1 MAKVLSSPGKYVQGK
16 NVIAEMD
23 KYIEGLGDKI
33 LLIADPVVEE
43 LFAEQLE
50 SGLKDRDF
58 KMETFNGECSKKE
71 IERLESIAEKEDAD
85 LIIGMGGGKTLDTA
99 KAVAHYKGLPV
110 VIVPTIAATDAPCS
124 ALAVIYTE
132 DGVFEEYLFLPKNPD
147 VVMVDSQIV
156 ADAPVRFLVSGMG
169 DALATYFEAAACAVT
184 RAPAI
189 AGGSQTQTA
198 LTLAELCYDTLL
210 EYGEDAKKAAEVGAV
225 TEALEKVIEANTLLS
240 GLGFESGGLAAAHA
254 VHNGLTVLE
263 ETHEMTHGEKVA
275 FATLVQMVLED
286 RDPAEIRMVISFC
299 ERVGLPT
306 NLLDLGID
314 KVTDEKIMK
323 VAEASCAEGETIH
336 NMPFA
341 VDPEMLKDAILA
353 VDHY

>member
-1 MAKVLSSPGKYVQGK
+1 
-16 NVIAEMD
+16 
-23 KYIEGLGDKI
+23 
-33 LLIADPVVEE
+33 
-43 LFAEQLE
+43 
-50 SGLKDRDF
+50 
-58 KMETFNGECSKKE
+58 
-71 IERLESIAEKEDAD
+71 
-85 LIIGMGGGKTLDTA
+85 
-99 KAVAHYKGLPV
+99 
-110 VIVPTIAATDAPCS
+110 
-124 ALAVIYTE
+124 
-132 DGVFEEYLFLPKNPD
+132 
-147 VVMVDSQIV
+147 
-156 ADAPVRFLVSGMG
+156 
-169 DALATYFEAAACAVT
+169 
-184 RAPAI
+184 
-189 AGGSQTQTA
+189 
-198 LTLAELCYDTLL
+198 
-210 EYGEDAKKAAEVGAV
+210 
-225 TEALEKVIEANTLLS
+225 LS

-286 RDPAEIRMVISFC
+286 RDPAEIRMVINFC

-341 VDPEMLKDAILA
+341 VDPEMLKDAIMA